1 MPPLYPLRFH
11 PLFRQ
16 YLWGGRKLATSL
28 GKPIGSGNDC
38 AESWEIC
45 DHGDDQSIVA
55 FGPLTGATLG
65 QLVAQRGSELLGF
78 NQQAPRFPLLMKFLD
93 ATQTLSVQVH
103 PDDAKAAKLTPPD
116 LGKTEAWV
124 VLEALPGSKIYAG
137 LKPNVDRE
145 TLASAIRE
153 GYCQDCLHVFQPSP
167 GDCVF
172 LPAGTV
178 HALGAGLLVAEIQ
191 QAEGLDAVDF
201 LRGPVQPQQ
210 VRPTEQPQIR
220 RLVEC
225 EYFVLDR
232 WEFDCPLSAGG
243 DGRCHI
249 ISVLEGA
256 VQVEGD
262 PSNTA
267 LCRGGT
273 IVLPAALGPVRLSPL
288 EKAVLLD
295 AKTTRSK
302 TEDRSGQSTAL

>member
-1 MPPLYPLRFH
+1 
-11 PLFRQ
+11 
-16 YLWGGRKLATSL
+16 
-28 GKPIGSGNDC
+28 
-38 AESWEIC
+38 
-45 DHGDDQSIVA
+45 
-55 FGPLTGATLG
+55 
-65 QLVAQRGSELLGF
+65 
-78 NQQAPRFPLLMKFLD
+78 
-93 ATQTLSVQVH
+93 
-103 PDDAKAAKLTPPD
+103 
-116 LGKTEAWV
+116 
-124 VLEALPGSKIYAG
+124 
-137 LKPNVDRE
+137 
-145 TLASAIRE
+145 
-153 GYCQDCLHVFQPSP
+153 
-167 GDCVF
+167 
-172 LPAGTV
+172 
-178 HALGAGLLVAEIQ
+178 LGAGLLVAEIQ
-191 QAEGLDAVDF
+191 QASDVTYRLFDWNRVGPDGKPRALHVDEGLDAVDF